1 VNHSRAENEIS
12 LNVARRALD
21 ADQRANLRRLLK
33 QPIDFDYLFV
43 TAQTHGLL
51 PLLRKHLTNAA
62 SDLLPG
68 HFLSRLKRDSVA
80 NSQAV
85 LHLSGRQLRICELF
99 NEKKIPIAVL
109 KGPVLSQMA
118 YGELTLRSA
127 GDIDLLIEPQDFG
140 RARVLLEWLGYEMTP
155 RLTSAQLASHLNH
168 HCEIQFVR
176 DDWFT
181 VVDLHWGL
189 APKSFVFNVETDE
202 VMSRLQTVAVAGA
215 QIQTLA
221 TEDLILYLSM
231 HGAKHLW
238 RALEWISS
246 LGELIR
252 AAESIDWDVVVAR
265 ALQSH
270 ATRLLGLGLR
280 LVESVS
286 ELAIDPCVFS
296 AIDKDESMKRMADEV
311 LAQMFI
317 VSGFADSTETN
328 LYNLKIMDRKRDA
341 LVSALRAIFVPTFTD
356 WDALTLPASLHS
368 LYYAYRPLRLSKVYS
383 TLLWRKLLASQR
395 LT

>member
-1 VNHSRAENEIS
+1 DSGVP
-12 LNVARRALD
+12 VAVF
-21 ADQRANLRRLLK
+21 K
-33 QPIDFDYLFV
+33 
-43 TAQTHGLL
+43 
-51 PLLRKHLTNAA
+51 A
-62 SDLLPG
+62 S
-68 HFLSRLKRDSVA
+68 
-80 NSQAV
+80 
-85 LHLSGRQLRICELF
+85 
-99 NEKKIPIAVL
+99 
-109 KGPVLSQMA
+109 VLSQMS
-118 YGELTLRSA
+118 YDELALRQA

-140 RARVLLEWLGYEMTP
+140 QARVLLEWLGYEMTP
-155 RLTSAQLASHLNH
+155 RLTPAQLASHLNN

-202 VMSRLQTVAVAGA
+202 VMSRLQTVAVGSA

-252 AAESIDWDVVVAR
+252 AAESIYWDVVVER
-265 ALQSH
+265 AVQTH
-270 ATRLLGLGLR
+270 TTRMMGLGLR

-286 ELAIDPCVFS
+286 GLAIDSHVLG
-296 AIDKDESMKRMADEV
+296 AIDKDESMKRMAAQV
-311 LAQMFI
+311 LSQMFV
-317 VSGFADSTETN
+317 VSGAADSTETN
-328 LYNLKIMDRKRDA
+328 LYNLKIMDRKRDV
-341 LVSALRAIFVPTFTD
+341 LVSALRSIFVPTFTD

-383 TLLWRKLLASQR
+383 RLLCRKLSSRGAA
-395 LT
+395 